1 MDSVEL
7 FDHLDI
13 PRRNI
18 FRKIDSVYIIL
29 YEDHF
34 SGIPFYTYISINR
47 PSPSRANTLGECP
60 ARYLAQRME
69 RDIYQIPVPTLV
81 MSFIFSI

>member
-18 FRKIDSVYIIL
+18 FRKIDSVYIIFT
-29 YEDHF
+29 EIIF
-34 SGIPFYTYISINR
+34 T
-47 PSPSRANTLGECP
+47 NT
-60 ARYLAQRME
+60 
-69 RDIYQIPVPTLV
+69 IIHVYQ
-81 MSFIFSI
+81 F